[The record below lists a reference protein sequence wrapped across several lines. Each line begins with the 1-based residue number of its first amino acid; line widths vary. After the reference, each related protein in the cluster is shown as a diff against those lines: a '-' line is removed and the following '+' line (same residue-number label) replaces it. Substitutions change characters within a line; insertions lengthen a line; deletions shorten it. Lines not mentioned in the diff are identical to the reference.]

1 MSTLSKETTEALNST
16 AVESPAPQTSAAPTQ
31 SSASQ
36 LHSDAVSLEVPLKVH
51 GSKVTEAVRGAAPR
65 TEPFEEET
73 SSMIV
78 FPHGGV
84 LRMSTP
90 VNTGQMLVLTNLKSR
105 QDAICRVAK
114 VRSYSSS
121 SSYVEVE
128 FTHRQPGFWGVYF
141 ESDAVAATTPAA
153 PAAPASETSRKSP
166 GQTASGPASQKN
178 SGRDKNE
185 STFIGIGSQEEVQ
198 PAASSTSAPSPAKPR
213 TAGQDSRSFQK
224 PAAIPPA
231 NIAAPSPVEHIP
243 SAQTPAPKS
252 QQEEEDASLASE
264 TPGESAAVG
273 SNAAAASRG
282 LRSLSGEAFG
292 AHLESTTQTQQ
303 ASPEGKKN
311 GLLIAACVAV
321 LLLAAAG
328 AVLFLHHRPT
338 NSTAAVA
345 VPVQTATPPSPAPQ
359 VATPRQVTVVPAIS
373 KPSTTPLVASRPTP
387 VPPARTSRENVIIT
401 ESPVEPAPA
410 APAPAA
416 KRAVPSILGAL
427 NSHPVA
433 SRQRRDGIAAPS
445 VDAVAN
451 PGGDALAGI
460 TPSAA
465 PSAPPSP
472 SPASLRVSAP
482 IQISNG
488 AKEPR
493 LLVRVIPQYPPL
505 ARQTHTEG
513 DVVLQIVVDPMG
525 NVTDAKVISG
535 PTALHVAAAGA
546 VKRWKY
552 EPLEGQSGPVKM
564 TVTIQ
569 FRL

>member
-1 MSTLSKETTEALNST
+1 M
-16 AVESPAPQTSAAPTQ
+16 
-31 SSASQ
+31 
-36 LHSDAVSLEVPLKVH
+36 SLEVPLKVH
-51 GSKVTEAVRGAAPR
+51 GSKVTEAVRGSAPR

-141 ESDAVAATTPAA
+141 ESDAVAAATPAA
-153 PAAPASETSRKSP
+153 PAAPSAETSRKSP

-178 SGRDKNE
+178 SGRDTNE
-185 STFIGIGSQEEVQ
+185 STFIAIGSQEEVQ
-198 PAASSTSAPSPAKPR
+198 PAASSTSAPSLAKPR

-231 NIAAPSPVEHIP
+231 NIAAPLPVERIP
-243 SAQTPAPKS
+243 SAQSPAPKS

-264 TPGESAAVG
+264 TPGESAAGG

-321 LLLAAAG
+321 LLLAGAG
-328 AVLFLHHRPT
+328 AVLFLYHRPT

-345 VPVQTATPPSPAPQ
+345 VPVQTATPPEPGSTSCYTTTGYSRACYLQ
-359 VATPRQVTVVPAIS
+359 AEYHASCR
-373 KPSTTPLVASRPTP
+373 KPSDAASPGKNSEGKRRHYRITRRVCAYRSGARGKESRPQHFGG
-387 VPPARTSRENVIIT
+387 
-401 ESPVEPAPA
+401 VEF
-410 APAPAA
+410 
-416 KRAVPSILGAL
+416 
-427 NSHPVA
+427 
-433 SRQRRDGIAAPS
+433 APS
-445 VDAVAN
+445 C
-451 PGGDALAGI
+451 I
-460 TPSAA
+460 TTAEG
-465 PSAPPSP
+465 
-472 SPASLRVSAP
+472 RDR
-482 IQISNG
+482 G
-488 AKEPR
+488 AQR
-493 LLVRVIPQYPPL
+493 
-505 ARQTHTEG
+505 
-513 DVVLQIVVDPMG
+513 
-525 NVTDAKVISG
+525 
-535 PTALHVAAAGA
+535 
-546 VKRWKY
+546 
-552 EPLEGQSGPVKM
+552 
-564 TVTIQ
+564 
-569 FRL
+569 